1 MKTNLRITLLS
12 LAGLALISPAQAGT
26 PVKRM
31 IVRDIRGQ
39 ARVAYV
45 RASDN
50 RILYPRVIQ
59 QIARAGARVEYRPAL
74 SSAYRPTYYP
84 GYAGSQGYGYFS
96 LPGRRF
102 YPVSNGY
109 PSYYRPP
116 GGNYGVDSILYQ
128 GNRGYYGIPG
138 YGLHGGAF
146 PRPVVRP
153 ILPGLPPAI
162 FSGNVNN
169 H

>member
-1 MKTNLRITLLS
+1 MKKPLRFTLLS

-31 IVRDIRGQ
+31 IVRDLRGQ

-59 QIARAGARVEYRPAL
+59 QIARPGARVEYRPAL

-84 GYAGSQGYGYFS
+84 GYAGSQGYGYYS

-128 GNRGYYGIPG
+128 GNRGQYGIPG
-138 YGLHGGAF
+138 YGLPGGAF